1 MRKNTKYYRLN
12 YQITAPKIRLLDE
25 LGKQIGVVDKQE
37 ALRKAQTENKD
48 LVEIAPNASPPVVK
62 LIDFKKFKYLEA
74 KRERES
80 RKSIKHVGI
89 KEIRLSPFIGEQDFR
104 IRAAK
109 AEEFLKQGNQLKIS
123 VPFRGR
129 EITHKEFGQQVISR
143 AIDFLKNTSKVV
155 KSPYMEGRVM
165 VTILTA
171 VKPKG
176 ETKDAKAEDK
186 ENGTKKI

>member
-25 LGKQIGVVDKQE
+25 SGKQIGVVDKQE
-37 ALRKAQTENKD
+37 ALRKAQAENKD

-74 KRERES
+74 KREREA

-104 IRAAK
+104 IRVGKAAG
-109 AEEFLKQGNQLKIS
+109 FLKQGNQLKIS

-129 EITHKEFGQQVISR
+129 EITHKEFGQTVINK
-143 AIDFLKNTSKVV
+143 AVDFLKSISKVV

-165 VTILTA
+165 VTILTP
-171 VKPKG
+171 VKLKG
-176 ETKDAKAEDK
+176 EAKDAKTEDK
-186 ENGTKKI
+186 EISAKKI